1 MDQVSP
7 SSLLIASAV
16 TVALAPSA
24 PATAQTPLT
33 PPATGKAGQG
43 APNVLWILLDDVG
56 YGASSAFGGLIE
68 TPNLDALAA
77 QGLRYTNFHTT
88 AISAP
93 TRAAMLTGRNHHSVG
108 TGLFAETAVDLPG
121 YNAKIPA
128 SKATVAE
135 ILGQGGYA
143 TFAVGKWH
151 LTPVE
156 ETGPAGPYQRWP
168 TGKGFGQYYGFLFG
182 ETDQWHPQLVENTHG
197 VADDPQGRHLNE
209 LLTDKAIAYLG
220 GHRQAHPTQPFFLY
234 YAPGATHAPHQVA
247 ASWIEQYKGK
257 FDAGWDSYREQVFAR
272 QKTLGLIAQDTVLP
286 ARDPGV
292 KPWSQL
298 SADERRLYA
307 RYFETYAGF
316 LSYTDAEI
324 GRLIAHLK
332 QTGQFDNTIIAVV
345 IGDNGASKEGT
356 DHGTTNGLAAVLNP
370 QSDIG
375 EQLKHIDQIGSEWS
389 SPNYP
394 LGWAQ
399 ATNVPFRQ
407 WKQDANSEGGTRNP
421 LILSYPRGIAERGG
435 VRQQYGHVIDLLPT
449 TLELAQLP
457 APAEVGGVRQE
468 RIEGDSLVYS
478 IADARAPSRHLTQYY
493 EINGTRAIYHDGWK
507 AATLHQPGKPFERD
521 VWELYHL
528 ADDPTEVH
536 DLAASNPD
544 KLQQLKALFDSEGE
558 KYQVFP
564 LKDTLFQDFAAN
576 HSAYKNQQQ
585 VVLTPA
591 IGHLF
596 SLAAPAINGPYYRL
610 SAELEI
616 PPQGAEGVLVANGGR
631 FGGSSIFL
639 QGGKLH
645 YAQTDGLK
653 PLLISSEQD
662 VQPGKSQLSVEF
674 SPNLWSGADITL
686 YQDGRR
692 IGRGTVPLKYGIAY
706 FAYDDGFDI
715 GRDLQTPVSDRYRA
729 PYAFTGNLDKVTIDY
744 QAPFF
749 NRLIGGVNRLTLKT
763 LLALKQ

>member
-234 YAPGATHAPHQVA
+234 YAPGAQGGTVSCRPQRSARDCNER
-247 ASWIEQYKGK
+247 SLLRRYG
-257 FDAGWDSYREQVFAR
+257 AGVKILTMYREEEYTEYREEQVQSATVITGAI
-272 QKTLGLIAQDTVLP
+272 TLD
-286 ARDPGV
+286 
-292 KPWSQL
+292 
-298 SADERRLYA
+298 
-307 RYFETYAGF
+307 
-316 LSYTDAEI
+316 
-324 GRLIAHLK
+324 
-332 QTGQFDNTIIAVV
+332 
-345 IGDNGASKEGT
+345 
-356 DHGTTNGLAAVLNP
+356 
-370 QSDIG
+370 
-375 EQLKHIDQIGSEWS
+375 
-389 SPNYP
+389 
-394 LGWAQ
+394 
-399 ATNVPFRQ
+399 
-407 WKQDANSEGGTRNP
+407 
-421 LILSYPRGIAERGG
+421 GG
-435 VRQQYGHVIDLLPT
+435 V
-449 TLELAQLP
+449 
-457 APAEVGGVRQE
+457 
-468 RIEGDSLVYS
+468 
-478 IADARAPSRHLTQYY
+478 
-493 EINGTRAIYHDGWK
+493 
-507 AATLHQPGKPFERD
+507 
-521 VWELYHL
+521 
-528 ADDPTEVH
+528 
-536 DLAASNPD
+536 
-544 KLQQLKALFDSEGE
+544 
-558 KYQVFP
+558 
-564 LKDTLFQDFAAN
+564 
-576 HSAYKNQQQ
+576 
-585 VVLTPA
+585 
-591 IGHLF
+591 
-596 SLAAPAINGPYYRL
+596 
-610 SAELEI
+610 
-616 PPQGAEGVLVANGGR
+616 GGR
-631 FGGSSIFL
+631 VF
-639 QGGKLH
+639 
-645 YAQTDGLK
+645 
-653 PLLISSEQD
+653 
-662 VQPGKSQLSVEF
+662 
-674 SPNLWSGADITL
+674 
-686 YQDGRR
+686 
-692 IGRGTVPLKYGIAY
+692 
-706 FAYDDGFDI
+706 
-715 GRDLQTPVSDRYRA
+715 
-729 PYAFTGNLDKVTIDY
+729 
-744 QAPFF
+744 
-749 NRLIGGVNRLTLKT
+749 
-763 LLALKQ
+763 